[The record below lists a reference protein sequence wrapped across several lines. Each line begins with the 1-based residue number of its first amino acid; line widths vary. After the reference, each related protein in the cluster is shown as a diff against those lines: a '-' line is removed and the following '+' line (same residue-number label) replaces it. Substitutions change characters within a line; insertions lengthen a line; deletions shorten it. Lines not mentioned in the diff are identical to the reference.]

1 MKGVVPASK
10 RSVSVES
17 RETEV
22 WNLKVVPDAI
32 CGCFSYLFDMGAAE
46 KISRQ
51 FLQK

>member
-1 MKGVVPASK
+1 MPASK